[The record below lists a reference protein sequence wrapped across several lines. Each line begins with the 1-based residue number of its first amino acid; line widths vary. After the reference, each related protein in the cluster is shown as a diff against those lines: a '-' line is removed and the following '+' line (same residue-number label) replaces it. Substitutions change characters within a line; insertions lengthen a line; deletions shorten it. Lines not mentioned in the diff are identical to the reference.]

1 MVLVT
6 CDANKQIKWVMAYR
20 EVDMNKG
27 LIGDLIVICSIQ
39 FALGDGCLDDDGNYE
54 KYRLTRYAR
63 CW

>member
-1 MVLVT
+1 
-6 CDANKQIKWVMAYR
+6 MAYR

-27 LIGDLIVICSIQ
+27 LIGILIVICSIQ
-39 FALGDGCLDDDGNYE
+39 FATGNSCLDADNYE